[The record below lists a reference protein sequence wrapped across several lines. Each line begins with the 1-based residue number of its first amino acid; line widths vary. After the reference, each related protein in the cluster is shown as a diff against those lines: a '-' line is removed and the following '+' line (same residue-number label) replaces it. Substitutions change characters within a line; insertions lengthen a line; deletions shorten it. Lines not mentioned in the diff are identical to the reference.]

1 MIGIGTASVM
11 MSWLPG
17 AVWEGR
23 TRLLLFSFLLISSDR
38 SIGFGYDSSFQH
50 SHHSHFSGMIP
61 LRFLPAAHS
70 SVGLF
75 TLTCKPKVAICC
87 TISFVAFYHC
97 IAFSGFPASDAWVS
111 LPLLPLSHEDGGLVM
126 RLGHSHSHHRYF
138 PRLVNRVFNL
148 ELSRTSKLRSTF

>member
-1 MIGIGTASVM
+1 MIGIETASVM

-38 SIGFGYDSSFQH
+38 SIGFGYDSCFQH
-50 SHHSHFSGMIP
+50 VPHSHSSGMIP
-61 LRFLPAAHS
+61 LRFVSAAYCS
-70 SVGLF
+70 ACLF
-75 TLTCKPKVAICC
+75 TLTCKPKVDICC

-111 LPLLPLSHEDGGLVM
+111 LPLLPLLYEDGAW
-126 RLGHSHSHHRYF
+126 
-138 PRLVNRVFNL
+138 
-148 ELSRTSKLRSTF
+148 